1 MALEVTATRTLDADG
16 MLALRPDYRRAGIVN
31 LMSSVQR
38 GMGGAAT
45 SYPEL
50 NELPAATFA
59 AARNVVL
66 FIVDGLG
73 YHYLRER
80 PGEGT
85 LRRHLRGRLSSVF
98 PSTTASAITTFLT
111 GTAPQ
116 QHGLTGWFTYFREL
130 GGVVAPLPFKPR
142 FGGDSLR
149 LAGVEARRLFDRASL
164 FEQIEARAHIVLPER
179 IAHSDYTCAHAGPAE
194 RHAYASLEECFRCV
208 RDILR
213 SGRERSYIY
222 AYWPDLDSTAHDH
235 GIGSTAVADL
245 FAMLEAA
252 FARFF
257 GGIAGSDT
265 LVIVTADH
273 GFIDSTPEQLVSLED
288 HPELADTLA
297 LPLCGEPR
305 AAFCYVRPDRCQEF
319 ESYVRTQ
326 LADRVVLMRSAKL
339 IEQGL
344 FGVGTPHPRLA
355 ERIGDYALLMRENY
369 AIKDWLLGERRFV
382 HIGVHGGLSEQEL
395 YVPLVVHQT

>member
-1 MALEVTATRTLDADG
+1 MAIEVTATRTLDAG
-16 MLALRPDYRRAGIVN
+16 GLLAPRPDYRRAGIVN
-31 LMSSVQR
+31 LMSSIQR
-38 GMGGAAT
+38 GMGGVAT

-50 NELPAATFA
+50 AELPAAALA

-66 FIVDGLG
+66 FVVDGLG

-80 PGEGT
+80 PGEGA
-85 LRRHLRGRLSSVF
+85 LRRHLRGRLTSVF

-130 GGVVAPLPFKPR
+130 GAVVAPLPFKAR

-149 LAGVEARRLFDRASL
+149 VAGVDARRLFDRPSL
-164 FEQIEARAHIVLPER
+164 FEQIEAHAHIVLPER
-179 IAHSDYTCAHAGPAE
+179 IAHSEYTQAHAGPAE
-194 RHAYASLEECFRCV
+194 RQAYASLEECFRCV
-208 RDILR
+208 RETLR
-213 SGRERSYIY
+213 SGRGRKYVY
-222 AYWPDLDSTAHDH
+222 AYWPDLDSTAHDR
-235 GIGSTAVADL
+235 GIGSAAVAEL

-257 GGIAGSDT
+257 AGIAGSDT
-265 LVIVTADH
+265 IVIVTADH
-273 GFIDSTPEQLVSLED
+273 GFIDSTPEQVVSLED
-288 HPELADTLA
+288 HPELAETLA

-305 AAFCYVRPDRCQEF
+305 AAFCYVRPDRCQQF
-319 ESYVRTQ
+319 ERYVRTR
-326 LADRVVLMRSAKL
+326 LADRAVLMKSASL

-344 FGVGTPHPRLA
+344 FGAGTPHPRLS
-355 ERIGDYALLMRENY
+355 ERIGDYTLLMRDNY
-369 AIKDWLLGERRFV
+369 AIKDWLLDERRFA

-395 YVPLVVHQT
+395 YVPLIVHQT